1 MVGLFDED
9 DIRSDRAGAPLADRM
24 RPRQFEELLGQ
35 EQVIGPGTA
44 LRQAIERDD
53 LGSIIL
59 WGPPGCGKTTLAR
72 IIAGRTQADFIPFSA
87 VSAGIKEARAIM
99 EQAARLRGS
108 GRRTIL
114 FVDEIHRFNKAQQ
127 DAFLPHLERG
137 TITLIGA
144 TTQNPSFEIIPALL
158 SRSRVYRLERL
169 GDQELLGLLRRA
181 SSDSDRGLGGH
192 AVEFP
197 EELLLTLVRQSQ
209 GDARAALNLLEFTVE
224 TAAARGGPVT
234 EELVR
239 DAIQHRALYYDRTGE
254 EHFNL
259 ISALHK
265 SMRNSDVDASLY
277 WLARMLQAGEDPL
290 YIARRIVRFASE
302 DVGLAD
308 PHALPQAISAK
319 EAVHFVGI
327 PEAELA
333 LAQAAAYCALAPKS
347 NAIYKAWSAIRA
359 TIRDGSTDP
368 VPLALCNAATGL
380 MKREG
385 YGRGYQYAHDRDE
398 GTTGMDCL
406 PSTLAG
412 QRFYYPAPRGF
423 ERELARRLESL
434 REIRRGLRKNRD
446 DENDG

>member
-1 MVGLFDED
+1 MAGLFDED
-9 DIRSDRAGAPLADRM
+9 DHRSEQAGVPLADRM
-24 RPRQFEELLGQ
+24 RPQQLEELLGQ
-35 EQVIGPGTA
+35 EQIIGPGTA
-44 LRQAIERDD
+44 LRQAIERDE

-87 VSAGIKEARAIM
+87 VSAGIKEARGIM

-127 DAFLPHLERG
+127 DAFLPHLEQG

-169 GDQELLGLLRRA
+169 GEQELLRLLRRA
-181 SSDSDRGLGGH
+181 ASDPDRGLGGH
-192 AVEFP
+192 EVEFP
-197 EELLLTLVRQSQ
+197 DELLLTLARQSQ

-319 EAVHFVGI
+319 EAVHFVGL

-406 PSTLAG
+406 PSRLAG
-412 QRFYYPAPRGF
+412 QRFYHPAPRGF

-434 REIRRGLRKNRD
+434 REIRRGLRKNSD

>member
-1 MVGLFDED
+1 
-9 DIRSDRAGAPLADRM
+9 
-24 RPRQFEELLGQ
+24 
-35 EQVIGPGTA
+35 
-44 LRQAIERDD
+44 
-53 LGSIIL
+53 
-59 WGPPGCGKTTLAR
+59 
-72 IIAGRTQADFIPFSA
+72 
-87 VSAGIKEARAIM
+87 
-99 EQAARLRGS
+99 
-108 GRRTIL
+108 
-114 FVDEIHRFNKAQQ
+114 
-127 DAFLPHLERG
+127 
-137 TITLIGA
+137 
-144 TTQNPSFEIIPALL
+144 
-158 SRSRVYRLERL
+158 
-169 GDQELLGLLRRA
+169 
-181 SSDSDRGLGGH
+181 
-192 AVEFP
+192 
-197 EELLLTLVRQSQ
+197 
-209 GDARAALNLLEFTVE
+209 
-224 TAAARGGPVT
+224 
-234 EELVR
+234 
-239 DAIQHRALYYDRTGE
+239 
-254 EHFNL
+254 
-259 ISALHK
+259 
-265 SMRNSDVDASLY
+265 
-277 WLARMLQAGEDPL
+277 MLQAGEDPL

-406 PSTLAG
+406 PSSLTG

-423 ERELARRLESL
+423 ERELARRLERL
-434 REIRRGLRKNRD
+434 REIRRGLRKNSD